1 MRKVL
6 TFLEIALGG
15 YIGFLNRPAVL
26 FIGQLPFN
34 KIIQA
39 GTNLQG
45 LDKLLV
51 PVARTSFNYMM
62 IGAAIGWLGGLI
74 PGMYLLGAKA

>member
-6 TFLEIALGG
+6 TFLGIVLGG
-15 YIGFLNRPAVL
+15 YIGFLNRPSALLV
-26 FIGQLPFN
+26 GQLPFN
-34 KIIQA
+34 KIILA

-51 PVARTSFNYMM
+51 PVARTSFNYMI
-62 IGAAIGWLGGLI
+62 IGAAIGLLGGLI
-74 PGMYLLGAKA
+74 LGMLFAPA